1 MNAVAASAPSRFT
14 CSSHSTHRHGRT
26 RFRKFQV
33 PRAGVGCSGGTKML
47 RRLLQIMLLLQS
59 CFAFNVAPQ
68 RARDICMNAPEQ
80 PLSLLKKL
88 AATDKSLLR
97 EVNGFEAAA
106 AGKKYCKYDDIR
118 ATLAASRARSR
129 DQGRKGCCSKS
140 ADYLGATGP
149 PPDSPWGRTRDSD

>member
-1 MNAVAASAPSRFT
+1 
-14 CSSHSTHRHGRT
+14 
-26 RFRKFQV
+26 
-33 PRAGVGCSGGTKML
+33 
-47 RRLLQIMLLLQS
+47 MLLLQS